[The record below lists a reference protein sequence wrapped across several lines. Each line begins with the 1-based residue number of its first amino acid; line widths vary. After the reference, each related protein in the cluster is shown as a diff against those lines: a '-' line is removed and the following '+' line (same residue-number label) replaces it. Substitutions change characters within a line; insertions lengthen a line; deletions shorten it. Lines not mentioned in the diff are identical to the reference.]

1 MQVEHFREAFNL
13 FDTDGSGCI
22 DADELGACMRFL
34 GKYYSEDEILVSPP
48 VHPPVPISCA
58 ILDIG
63 RTLDQAH
70 CSLRPRRK

>member
-34 GKYYSEDEILVSPP
+34 GKYYSEDEILVSPQFTLLFPFP
-48 VHPPVPISCA
+48 VRLLRV
-58 ILDIG
+58 G
-63 RTLDQAH
+63 RTLSHARRPP
-70 CSLRPRRK
+70 RPRRK